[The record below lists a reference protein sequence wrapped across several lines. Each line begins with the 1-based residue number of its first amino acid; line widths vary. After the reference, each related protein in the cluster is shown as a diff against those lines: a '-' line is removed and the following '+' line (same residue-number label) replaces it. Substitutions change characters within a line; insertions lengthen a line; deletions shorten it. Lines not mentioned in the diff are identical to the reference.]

1 MGDFESSSLGEVE
14 SPLKYRPKLDEPEE
28 TQIRMV
34 RPMMADELPRRMC
47 IRWWAGRVS

>member
-1 MGDFESSSLGEVE
+1 MGDFESSAPAKVE
-14 SPLKYRPKLDEPEE
+14 SPVKYHPSDEPGE
-28 TQIRMV
+28 TQIRMA